1 LNFAAID
8 WAIVILYL
16 GMSLGIGLLG
26 KKYIGDVSHY
36 LVAGRELGLYVGIAT
51 LAATE
56 IGTITFMYYAEF
68 GYKYGFSAFSVALIS
83 GLVMIFVGRT
93 GFIVKKFREMRL
105 MTVPEYFE
113 RKYSR
118 GLRLLTGCLVALGGI
133 LNMGAFLI
141 VEGKFLTVV
150 SGLDGWHPWGMSS
163 HQVLVLVMTLIL
175 ALELAYTV
183 LGGMVSVV
191 ITDFLQYVLLSTA
204 TILVSVYAVYHAG
217 WGNIVEKVSS
227 TYGQAGL
234 NPLVHPD
241 IGWVF
246 LAWQT
251 LLWFSVNTCWQ
262 TTAMRMFSTK
272 SPEVSKKVM
281 TWTGFIFLGRGM
293 LPMLWGICALTL
305 LGTGALSGNV
315 PSPLVHG
322 KAIEPLNAMPAMLAQ
337 ILGPGIRGIVVAGM
351 LAATMSVNSS
361 YLLGW
366 SSVIS
371 QDIILPLRQLLRRP
385 PLGSKTQILVNR
397 IANLFVSLFVM
408 FWGLYYPLPDVV
420 YKYLNITATIFL
432 AGSFISVIGGI
443 YWKRATTLGGYLAM
457 SFGAVGAIIPL
468 LPDSFTFIPTVL
480 RNLNIAG
487 FLAFGFA
494 FLGFVVGSL
503 IGDVTKN
510 RQHEMAEGIQ
520 SL

>member
-1 LNFAAID
+1 MID
-8 WAIVILYL
+8 WVIVISYL
-16 GMSLGIGLLG
+16 AVSLGAGLLG

-68 GYKYGFSAFSVALIS
+68 GYKYGLSAFSVALIS
-83 GLVMIFVGRT
+83 GLVMIIVGRT
-93 GFIVKKFREMRL
+93 GFIVRKFRELKL
-105 MTVPEYFE
+105 MTVPEYFQV
-113 RKYSR
+113 RYSE

-141 VEGKFLTVV
+141 VEGKFLMVV
-150 SGLDGWHPWGMSS
+150 SGLDSWHPGGMSS
-163 HQVLVLVMTLIL
+163 HQVLVAVMTCIL
-175 ALELAYTV
+175 LLELGYTV

-204 TILVSVYAVYHAG
+204 TILVSVYAVMHTG
-217 WGNIVEKVSS
+217 WGNILSKVSS
-227 TYGQAGL
+227 TYGANGL
-234 NPLVHPD
+234 NPFTNPGL
-241 IGWVF
+241 GATF
-246 LAWQT
+246 LTWQV
-251 LLWFSVNTCWQ
+251 LLWFSVHTCWQ

-293 LPMLWGICALTL
+293 LPMLWGICALVL
-305 LGTGALSGNV
+305 FGTGMLNSGV
-315 PSPLVHG
+315 PTPIVNGHPV
-322 KAIEPLNAMPAMLAQ
+322 EPLNAMPAMLAL

-371 QDIILPLRQLLRRP
+371 QDIIMPMRKIMQRP
-385 PLGSKTQILVNR
+385 MLSSKSQILVNR
-397 IANLFVSLFVM
+397 VANLFVSLFVM
-408 FWGLYYPLPDVV
+408 FWGLYYKLPDVV

-432 AGSFISVIGGI
+432 AGSFVSVIGGI
-443 YWKRATTLGGYLAM
+443 YWKRANTLGGYLAM
-457 SFGAVGAIIPL
+457 SLGAVGAIIPL
-468 LPDSFTFIPTVL
+468 LPESFTFIPPIL
-480 RNLNIAG
+480 RNLNVAG
-487 FLAFGFA
+487 FLAFGCA
-494 FLGFVVGSL
+494 LLGFVLGSW
-503 IGDVTKN
+503 IGDIRN
-510 RQHEMAEGIQ
+510 SSPDSQAAMDH
-520 SL
+520 